1 MEVLKRSLSLR
12 IKRKGKGG
20 CMNEVEK
27 YTKEEWERIQLE
39 AESRGVSI
47 ETILS
52 DWRAVNNLKL
62 KKSVKRL
69 REMGY
74 KITEEK

>member
-1 MEVLKRSLSLR
+1 MK
-12 IKRKGKGG
+12 K
-20 CMNEVEK
+20 VEK

-39 AESRGVSI
+39 AEARGVSI

-62 KKSVKRL
+62 KKSVRRL

-74 KITEEK
+74 KITK

>member
-1 MEVLKRSLSLR
+1 
-12 IKRKGKGG
+12 
-20 CMNEVEK
+20 MNEVEK

-39 AESRGVSI
+39 AEARGVSI

-62 KKSVKRL
+62 KKSVRRL

-74 KITEEK
+74 EITK

>member
-1 MEVLKRSLSLR
+1 MK
-12 IKRKGKGG
+12 K
-20 CMNEVEK
+20 VEK

-39 AESRGVSI
+39 AEARGVSI

-62 KKSVKRL
+62 KKSVRRL

-74 KITEEK
+74 EITK

>member
-1 MEVLKRSLSLR
+1 MK
-12 IKRKGKGG
+12 K
-20 CMNEVEK
+20 VEK
-27 YTKEEWERIQLE
+27 FTKEEWERIQLE
-39 AESRGVSI
+39 AEARGVSI

-62 KKSVKRL
+62 KKSVRRL

-74 KITEEK
+74 EITK

>member
-1 MEVLKRSLSLR
+1 
-12 IKRKGKGG
+12 
-20 CMNEVEK
+20 MNEVEK

>member
-1 MEVLKRSLSLR
+1 
-12 IKRKGKGG
+12 
-20 CMNEVEK
+20 MNEVEK

-52 DWRAVNNLKL
+52 NWRAVNNLKL

>member
-1 MEVLKRSLSLR
+1 
-12 IKRKGKGG
+12 
-20 CMNEVEK
+20 MNEVEK

-39 AESRGVSI
+39 AEARGVSI
-47 ETILS
+47 ATILS

-62 KKSVKRL
+62 KKSVRRL

-74 KITEEK
+74 EITK